1 MKKIFKIF
9 VTIVI
14 IFFMY
19 INFATVFATKEDLK
33 TPSEKGQTFGGY
45 SASEIIEACKYMD
58 ANSDGHIS
66 VNELQDKID
75 SGEDID
81 KYLTILRVFSNDSQN
96 KAEDANI
103 NYLYKVEGEGKDKK
117 IVKNAELI
125 ELLKKAHNER
135 REEEGLS
142 KLEDLHIDQEMNM
155 AKYYAPEKDTSATSS
170 GKSIDNVIEDAKDF
184 ISKAKDDVGTVEES
198 SLQSFSNA
206 FYNIFLTVGTAIA
219 VIAGI
224 IIGIKYMLG
233 SVEEQADVKRML
245 VPYAVGCVVVFGSF
259 GIWKIIIEILNNI
272 I

>member
-9 VTIVI
+9 VTIII

-45 SASEIIEACKYMD
+45 SASEIKEACKYMD

-81 KYLTILRVFSNDSQN
+81 KYLTILRVFADDSQN

-117 IVKNAELI
+117 LAKNTELI

-142 KLEDLHIDQEMNM
+142 KLEALHIDKEMNM
-155 AKYYAPEKDTSATSS
+155 AKYYAPDKNTSSASS
-170 GKSIDNVIEDAKDF
+170 GKSIDDVIEDAKNF
-184 ISKAKDDVGTVEES
+184 IGKAKDDIGTIEET
-198 SLQSFSNA
+198 SLQNFSNV

-219 VIAGI
+219 VIAGT

-233 SVEEQADVKRML
+233 SVEEQADVKKML
-245 VPYAVGCVVVFGSF
+245 VPYVVGCIVVFGSF
-259 GIWKIIIEILNNI
+259 GIWKLVIEIMNNLV
-272 I
+272 

>member
-1 MKKIFKIF
+1 MEKIIKNILRIIIIVVFILNIVPIF
-9 VTIVI
+9 SL
-14 IFFMY
+14 
-19 INFATVFATKEDLK
+19 ASKEDL
-33 TPSEKGQTFGGY
+33 EKQYETTELNVDNFLKLLD
-45 SASEIIEACKYMD
+45 KYD
-58 ANSDGHIS
+58 AN
-66 VNELQDKID
+66 
-75 SGEDID
+75 
-81 KYLTILRVFSNDSQN
+81 NDNKLSQT
-96 KAEDANI
+96 E
-103 NYLYKVEGEGKDKK
+103 
-117 IVKNAELI
+117 
-125 ELLKKAHNER
+125 LKKASDEEINKLAKMSDYATEFGPLQHKIYQDSATSIDAEYNDR
-135 REEEGLS
+135 RKEYGLD
-142 KLEDLHIDQEMNM
+142 EDHDTNAGDSAESTGTIRK
-155 AKYYAPEKDTSATSS
+155 KYYAPEKDTSATSS